1 MTRNEKNKNTP
12 LTAGQREIAWMA
24 DAYPIPLTESQEM
37 NWNTFIESG
46 NASDEKLFRDW
57 ISQVPGSLSPSHLVV
72 AAIQCMRNR
81 GYDVREAE
89 KYIDEGLRAAKEKDG
104 VALQRITARIY
115 HLLNTAPKDDTSD
128 YWKYH
133 IYTNWEEIRA
143 NSTFPEMGTREDSIS
158 VKEGQ
163 EVSSVS
169 ERSRETGTDVLWTS
183 GRAAVDVFSDDYA
196 DRIRAGWTAQ
206 LIGGAL
212 GTQVEG
218 YNTDNIEKVYGTI
231 TSYLRLPET
240 YNDDITYE
248 IAFLDSFREHGY
260 AVTSEQIAEK
270 WLELIADGYSA
281 EEVALRN
288 LRLGIQ
294 PPESGTH
301 LNYYSDWIGVQM
313 RTMIHGMTAPGNPV
327 LAAELAVRDGVI
339 SHSNSGLLGGIF
351 NAILVSMAFVL
362 RDVRELVVRV
372 VDCIP
377 KDSEFYQVLTFALGQ
392 CRDKDNWREAWR
404 QCEKKYED
412 YNWIHVYPNAAAE
425 IIALWYG
432 NGDFDRTATIIC
444 MEGKDADCTA
454 APVLNIL
461 GVMYGTKILTPKWTE
476 PLGTTVYT
484 IMRKYRKISLQTLCQ
499 ETVESVRRAR
509 KHLLFPQTS
518 PCNAL
523 CHLL

>member
-1 MTRNEKNKNTP
+1 MIKNEKNTNTFP
-12 LTAGQREIAWMA
+12 TAGQRETAWMA
-24 DAYPIPLTESQEM
+24 DAYPVPLTDSQEM
-37 NWNTFIESG
+37 NWNMYIESG

-89 KYIDEGLRAAKEKDG
+89 KYIDKGLKTAEEKDG
-104 VALQRITARIY
+104 AALQKITAQIY
-115 HLLNTAPKDDTSD
+115 YLLNTAPKDADSD

-133 IYTNWEEIRA
+133 IYSDWEEIRA
-143 NSTFPEMGTREDSIS
+143 NSTFPKMRDRE
-158 VKEGQ
+158 
-163 EVSSVS
+163 
-169 ERSRETGTDVLWTS
+169 
-183 GRAAVDVFSDDYA
+183 DVFSDDYA
-196 DRIRAGWTAQ
+196 DRIQAGWTAQ

-218 YNTDNIEKVYGTI
+218 YNTDNIEKVYGTV
-231 TSYLRLPET
+231 TSYLRPPET

-288 LRLGIQ
+288 LRLGIR

-313 RTMIHGMTAPGNPV
+313 RTMIHGMAAPGKPA

-351 NAILVSMAFVL
+351 NAVLVSMAFVL
-362 RDVRELVVRV
+362 RDVRELLVKAA
-372 VDCIP
+372 DCIP
-377 KDSEFYQVLTFALGQ
+377 EDSEFYQVLIFALEQ
-392 CRDKDNWREAWR
+392 CREKGSWREAWR
-404 QCEKKYED
+404 QCEIKYKD

-432 NGDFDRTATIIC
+432 NGDFDRTASIIC

-461 GVMYGTKILTPKWTE
+461 GVMYGTEILTPKWTE
-476 PLGTTVYT
+476 PLGTTIHT
-484 IMRKYRKISLQTLCQ
+484 IMRKYRKIALQDLCR
-499 ETVESVRRAR
+499 ETVESVRRAQGR
-509 KHLLFPQTS
+509 RHVADYLSPSNHLPFS
-518 PCNAL
+518 S
-523 CHLL
+523 

>member
-1 MTRNEKNKNTP
+1 MGYDRQKKIAMINDLSGYGRCS
-12 LTAGQREIAWMA
+12 LTVAIPILAAMRIQCC
-24 DAYPIPLTESQEM
+24 PIPTA
-37 NWNTFIESG
+37 I
-46 NASDEKLFRDW
+46 
-57 ISQVPGSLSPSHLVV
+57 LSNH
-72 AAIQCMRNR
+72 
-81 GYDVREAE
+81 
-89 KYIDEGLRAAKEKDG
+89 
-104 VALQRITARIY
+104 TA
-115 HLLNTAPKDDTSD
+115 
-128 YWKYH
+128 
-133 IYTNWEEIRA
+133 
-143 NSTFPEMGTREDSIS
+143 FPTY
-158 VKEGQ
+158 
-163 EVSSVS
+163 
-169 ERSRETGTDVLWTS
+169 
-183 GRAAVDVFSDDYA
+183 FFDDY
-196 DRIRAGWTAQ
+196 
-206 LIGGAL
+206 
-212 GTQVEG
+212 
-218 YNTDNIEKVYGTI
+218 TDKME
-231 TSYLRLPET
+231 
-240 YNDDITYE
+240 
-248 IAFLDSFREHGY
+248 AF
-260 AVTSEQIAEK
+260 AEK

-288 LRLGIQ
+288 LRLGIH

-313 RTMIHGMTAPGNPV
+313 RTMIHGMTAPGNPA

-362 RDVRELVVRV
+362 QDVRELVVRA

-377 KDSEFYQVLTFALGQ
+377 NDSEFYQVLIFALRQ
-392 CRDKDNWREAWR
+392 CREKDNWREAWR

-461 GVMYGTKILTPKWTE
+461 GVMYGTKILTPRWTE

-484 IMRKYRKISLQTLCQ
+484 IMRKHRKISLQTLCQ

>member
-1 MTRNEKNKNTP
+1 MGRQEDYIP
-12 LTAGQREIAWMA
+12 TAGQRETTWMQE
-24 DAYPIPLTESQEM
+24 AYPVPLRDSQEM
-37 NWNTFIESG
+37 NWNYYVESG
-46 NASDEKLFRDW
+46 NISDEKLFRDW

-89 KYIDEGLRAAKEKDG
+89 KYIDTGLQAAKKRDG
-104 VALQRITARIY
+104 ATLQRITAKIY
-115 HLLNTAPKDDTSD
+115 YLLNTAPKDEKAD

-133 IYTNWEEIRA
+133 IYTSWEEIRA
-143 NSTFPEMGTREDSIS
+143 NSTFPEIGKRESGADAPQIS
-158 VKEGQ
+158 GGV
-163 EVSSVS
+163 
-169 ERSRETGTDVLWTS
+169 
-183 GRAAVDVFSDDYA
+183 AVDVFSDDFE
-196 DRIRAGWTAQ
+196 DRVRAGWAAQ

-218 YNTDNIEKVYGTI
+218 YNTDNIEKVYGKI
-231 TSYLRLPET
+231 TFYLRPPET

-248 IAFLDSFREHGY
+248 IAFLDAFRKHGY
-260 AVTSEQIAEK
+260 EVTSEQIAEK

-313 RTMIHGMTAPGNPV
+313 RTMIHGMSAPGNPV

-351 NAILVSMAFVL
+351 NAVLVSMAFVMQ
-362 RDVRELVVRV
+362 DVRELLIRAI
-372 VDCIP
+372 DCIP
-377 KDSEFYQVLTFALGQ
+377 KDSEFYQVMAFALRQ
-392 CRDKDNWREAWR
+392 CREKENWREAWR

-412 YNWIHVYPNAAAE
+412 YNWVHVYPNAAAE
-425 IIALWYG
+425 IVALWYG
-432 NGDFDRTATIIC
+432 NGDFDETASIIC

-476 PLGTTVYT
+476 PLGTTIHT
-484 IMRKYRKISLQTLCQ
+484 IMRKYRKISLQALCE
-499 ETVESVRRAR
+499 ETIENVRRA
-509 KHLLFPQTS
+509 HQTFP
-518 PCNAL
+518 
-523 CHLL
+523 

>member
-1 MTRNEKNKNTP
+1 M
-12 LTAGQREIAWMA
+12 
-24 DAYPIPLTESQEM
+24 
-37 NWNTFIESG
+37 
-46 NASDEKLFRDW
+46 
-57 ISQVPGSLSPSHLVV
+57 
-72 AAIQCMRNR
+72 
-81 GYDVREAE
+81 
-89 KYIDEGLRAAKEKDG
+89 
-104 VALQRITARIY
+104 
-115 HLLNTAPKDDTSD
+115 
-128 YWKYH
+128 
-133 IYTNWEEIRA
+133 
-143 NSTFPEMGTREDSIS
+143 
-158 VKEGQ
+158 
-163 EVSSVS
+163 
-169 ERSRETGTDVLWTS
+169 
-183 GRAAVDVFSDDYA
+183 
-196 DRIRAGWTAQ
+196 
-206 LIGGAL
+206 
-212 GTQVEG
+212 
-218 YNTDNIEKVYGTI
+218 YGTI
-231 TSYLRLPET
+231 TSYLRPPET

-313 RTMIHGMTAPGNPV
+313 RTMIHGMTAPGNPA

-351 NAILVSMAFVL
+351 NAVLVSMAFVL
-362 RDVRELVVRV
+362 QDVRELVVRA

-377 KDSEFYQVLTFALGQ
+377 NDSEFYQVLIFALRQ
-392 CRDKDNWREAWR
+392 CREKDNWREAWR

-499 ETVESVRRAR
+499 ETVESVREAWN
-509 KHLLFPQTS
+509 HLLFPQTS

>member
-1 MTRNEKNKNTP
+1 MIKNEKNTNTFP
-12 LTAGQREIAWMA
+12 TAGQRETAWMA
-24 DAYPIPLTESQEM
+24 DAYPVPLTDSQEM
-37 NWNTFIESG
+37 NWNMYIESG

-89 KYIDEGLRAAKEKDG
+89 KYIDEGLKTAEEKDG
-104 VALQRITARIY
+104 AALQKITAQIY
-115 HLLNTAPKDDTSD
+115 YLLNTAPKDADSD

-133 IYTNWEEIRA
+133 IYSDWEEIRA
-143 NSTFPEMGTREDSIS
+143 NSTFPKMGDRE
-158 VKEGQ
+158 
-163 EVSSVS
+163 
-169 ERSRETGTDVLWTS
+169 
-183 GRAAVDVFSDDYA
+183 DVFSDDYA
-196 DRIRAGWTAQ
+196 DRIQAGWTAQ

-218 YNTDNIEKVYGTI
+218 YNTDNIEKVYGTV
-231 TSYLRLPET
+231 TSYLRPPET

-288 LRLGIQ
+288 LRLGIR

-313 RTMIHGMTAPGNPV
+313 RTMIHGMAAPGNPA
-327 LAAELAVRDGVI
+327 LAAELAVRGGVI

-351 NAILVSMAFVL
+351 NAVLVSMAFVL
-362 RDVRELVVRV
+362 RDVRELLVKAA
-372 VDCIP
+372 DCIP
-377 KDSEFYQVLTFALGQ
+377 EDSEFYQVLIFALEQ
-392 CRDKDNWREAWR
+392 CREKGSWREAWR
-404 QCEKKYED
+404 QCEIKYKD

-432 NGDFDRTATIIC
+432 NGDFDRTASIIC

-461 GVMYGTKILTPKWTE
+461 GVMYGTEILTPKWTE
-476 PLGTTVYT
+476 PLGTTIHT
-484 IMRKYRKISLQTLCQ
+484 IMRKYRKIALQDLCR
-499 ETVESVRRAR
+499 ETVESVRRAQGR
-509 KHLLFPQTS
+509 RHVADYLSPSNHLPFS
-518 PCNAL
+518 S
-523 CHLL
+523 

>member
-1 MTRNEKNKNTP
+1 MIKNEKNTNTFP
-12 LTAGQREIAWMA
+12 TAGQRETAWMA
-24 DAYPIPLTESQEM
+24 DAYPVPLTDSQEM
-37 NWNTFIESG
+37 NWNMYIESG

-89 KYIDEGLRAAKEKDG
+89 KYIDKGLKAAEEKDG
-104 VALQRITARIY
+104 AALQKITAQIY
-115 HLLNTAPKDDTSD
+115 YLLNTAPKDADSD

-133 IYTNWEEIRA
+133 IYTDWEEIRA
-143 NSTFPEMGTREDSIS
+143 NSTFPEMGDRE
-158 VKEGQ
+158 
-163 EVSSVS
+163 
-169 ERSRETGTDVLWTS
+169 
-183 GRAAVDVFSDDYA
+183 DVFSDDYA
-196 DRIRAGWTAQ
+196 DRIQAGWTAQ

-218 YNTDNIEKVYGTI
+218 YNTDNIEKVYGTV
-231 TSYLRLPET
+231 TSYLRPPET

-288 LRLGIQ
+288 LRLGIH

-313 RTMIHGMTAPGNPV
+313 RTMIHGMTAPGNPA

-351 NAILVSMAFVL
+351 NAVLVSMAFVL
-362 RDVRELVVRV
+362 QDVRELVVRA

-377 KDSEFYQVLTFALGQ
+377 NDSEFYQVLIFALRQ
-392 CRDKDNWREAWR
+392 CREKDNWREAWR

-461 GVMYGTKILTPKWTE
+461 GVMYGTKILIPKWTE

-499 ETVESVRRAR
+499 ETVESVREAWN
-509 KHLLFPQTS
+509 HLLFTQTS

>member
-1 MTRNEKNKNTP
+1 MQE
-12 LTAGQREIAWMA
+12 
-24 DAYPIPLTESQEM
+24 AYPVPLRDSQEM
-37 NWNTFIESG
+37 NWNYYVESG
-46 NASDEKLFRDW
+46 NISDEKLFRDW

-89 KYIDEGLRAAKEKDG
+89 KYIDTGLQAAKKRDG
-104 VALQRITARIY
+104 AMLQRITAKIY
-115 HLLNTAPKDDTSD
+115 YLLNTAPKDEKAD
-128 YWKYH
+128 YWKYR

-143 NSTFPEMGTREDSIS
+143 NSTFPEIGKRESGADAPQIS
-158 VKEGQ
+158 GGV
-163 EVSSVS
+163 
-169 ERSRETGTDVLWTS
+169 
-183 GRAAVDVFSDDYA
+183 AVDVFSDDFE
-196 DRIRAGWTAQ
+196 DRVRAGWTAQ

-218 YNTDNIEKVYGTI
+218 YNTDNIEKVYGKI
-231 TSYLRLPET
+231 TFYLRPPET
-240 YNDDITYE
+240 FNDDITYE
-248 IAFLDSFREHGY
+248 IAFLDAFREHGY
-260 AVTSEQIAEK
+260 EVTSEQIAEK

-288 LRLGIQ
+288 LRLGIR

-313 RTMIHGMTAPGNPV
+313 RTMIHGMSAPGNPA

-351 NAILVSMAFVL
+351 NAVLVSMAFVTQ
-362 RDVRELVVRV
+362 DVRELLVRAA
-372 VDCIP
+372 DYIP
-377 KDSEFYQVLTFALGQ
+377 KDSEFYQVLDFALRQ
-392 CRDKDNWREAWR
+392 CREKENWREAWR

-432 NGDFDRTATIIC
+432 NGDFDETASIIC

-476 PLGTTVYT
+476 PLGTTIHT
-484 IMRKYRKISLQTLCQ
+484 IMRKYRKISLQALCE
-499 ETVESVRRAR
+499 ETIENVRRAR
-509 KHLLFPQTS
+509 QTFP
-518 PCNAL
+518 
-523 CHLL
+523 

>member
-1 MTRNEKNKNTP
+1 MKGKEPTLP
-12 LTAGQREIAWMA
+12 TAGQREITWMA
-24 DAYPIPLTESQEM
+24 DAYPIPLIDSQEM
-37 NWNTFIESG
+37 NWNTYIESG
-46 NASDEKLFRDW
+46 NASDEKLFKDW
-57 ISQVPGSLSPSHLVV
+57 ISRVPGSLSPSHLVV

-89 KYIDEGLRAAKEKDG
+89 KYIDAGLKAAEEKDG
-104 VALQRITARIY
+104 AALQRITAQIY
-115 HLLNTAPKDDTSD
+115 YLLNTAPKDMDSD

-133 IYTNWEEIRA
+133 IYTNWEEIQA
-143 NSTFPEMGTREDSIS
+143 NSTFPEMGGRKQGTFL
-158 VKEGQ
+158 
-163 EVSSVS
+163 
-169 ERSRETGTDVLWTS
+169 ERSQEDDTVPEAGDREAGTDVS
-183 GRAAVDVFSDDYA
+183 QVSERAAVDVFSDDFA

-231 TSYLRLPET
+231 TSYLRPPET

-248 IAFLDSFREHGY
+248 IAFLESFRKNGY
-260 AVTSEQIAEK
+260 GVTSEQIAEE

-288 LRLGIQ
+288 LRLGIR

-313 RTMIHGMTAPGNPV
+313 RTMIHGMAAPGNPV

-351 NAILVSMAFVL
+351 NAVLVSMAFVL
-362 RDVRELVVRV
+362 RDVRELVVRA
-372 VDCIP
+372 VDCVP
-377 KDSEFYQVLTFALGQ
+377 KDSEFYQVLTFALKQ
-392 CRDKDNWREAWR
+392 CREKDNWREAWR
-404 QCEKKYED
+404 QCEIKYED

-432 NGDFDRTATIIC
+432 NGDFDKTATIIC

-476 PLGTTVYT
+476 PLGTTIHT
-484 IMRKYRKISLQTLCQ
+484 IMRKYRKMSLQALCQ
-499 ETVESVRRAR
+499 ETVESVRRAW
-509 KHLLFPQTS
+509 KS
-518 PCNAL
+518 
-523 CHLL
+523 

>member
-1 MTRNEKNKNTP
+1 MIKNEKNTNTFP
-12 LTAGQREIAWMA
+12 TAGQRETAWMA
-24 DAYPIPLTESQEM
+24 DAYPVPLTDSQEM
-37 NWNTFIESG
+37 NWNMYIESG

-89 KYIDEGLRAAKEKDG
+89 KYIDKGLKTAEEKDG
-104 VALQRITARIY
+104 AALQKITAQIY
-115 HLLNTAPKDDTSD
+115 YLLNTAPKDADSD

-133 IYTNWEEIRA
+133 IYSDWEEIRA
-143 NSTFPEMGTREDSIS
+143 NSTFPKMRDRE
-158 VKEGQ
+158 
-163 EVSSVS
+163 
-169 ERSRETGTDVLWTS
+169 
-183 GRAAVDVFSDDYA
+183 DVFSDDYA
-196 DRIRAGWTAQ
+196 DRIQAGWTAQ

-218 YNTDNIEKVYGTI
+218 YNTDNIEKVYGTV
-231 TSYLRLPET
+231 TSYLRPPET

-288 LRLGIQ
+288 LRLGIR

-313 RTMIHGMTAPGNPV
+313 RTMIHGMAAPGNPA

-351 NAILVSMAFVL
+351 NAVLVSMAFVL
-362 RDVRELVVRV
+362 RDVRELLVKAA
-372 VDCIP
+372 DCIP
-377 KDSEFYQVLTFALGQ
+377 EDSEFYQVLIFALEQ
-392 CRDKDNWREAWR
+392 CREKGSWREAWR
-404 QCEKKYED
+404 QCEIKYKD

-432 NGDFDRTATIIC
+432 NGDFDRTASIIC

-461 GVMYGTKILTPKWTE
+461 GVMYGTEILTPKWTE
-476 PLGTTVYT
+476 PLGTTIHT
-484 IMRKYRKISLQTLCQ
+484 IMRKYRKIALQDLCR
-499 ETVESVRRAR
+499 ETVESVRRAQGR
-509 KHLLFPQTS
+509 RHVADYLSPSNHLPFS
-518 PCNAL
+518 S
-523 CHLL
+523 

>member
-1 MTRNEKNKNTP
+1 MKGKESTLP
-12 LTAGQREIAWMA
+12 TAGQREITWMA
-24 DAYPIPLTESQEM
+24 NAYPIPLTDSQEM
-37 NWNTFIESG
+37 NWNTYIESG
-46 NASDEKLFRDW
+46 NASDEKLFKDW

-89 KYIDEGLRAAKEKDG
+89 KYIDAGLKAAEEKDG
-104 VALQRITARIY
+104 AALQRITAQIY
-115 HLLNTAPKDDTSD
+115 YQLNTAPKDMDSD

-143 NSTFPEMGTREDSIS
+143 NNTFPEIEDREN
-158 VKEGQ
+158 
-163 EVSSVS
+163 
-169 ERSRETGTDVLWTS
+169 
-183 GRAAVDVFSDDYA
+183 VFSDDYA
-196 DRIRAGWTAQ
+196 DRIQAGWTAQ

-218 YNTDNIEKVYGTI
+218 YNTDNIEKVYGMI
-231 TSYLRLPET
+231 TSYLRPPET

-248 IAFLDSFREHGY
+248 IAFLESFRKHGY
-260 AVTSEQIAEK
+260 GVTSEQIAKE

-288 LRLGIQ
+288 LRLGIC

-313 RTMIHGMTAPGNPV
+313 RTMIHGMAAPGNPA

-351 NAILVSMAFVL
+351 NAVLVSMAFVL
-362 RDVRELVVRV
+362 RDVRELVERAA
-372 VDCIP
+372 DCIP
-377 KDSEFYQVLTFALGQ
+377 KDSEFYRVLTFALEQ
-392 CRDKDNWREAWR
+392 CREKDNWREAWR
-404 QCEKKYED
+404 QCEIKYED

-432 NGDFDRTATIIC
+432 NGDFDKTATIIC

-476 PLGTTVYT
+476 PLGTTIHT
-484 IMRKYRKISLQTLCQ
+484 IMRKYRKISLQALCQ
-499 ETVESVRRAR
+499 ETVESVRRAW
-509 KHLLFPQTS
+509 KKPL
-518 PCNAL
+518 
-523 CHLL
+523 

>member
-1 MTRNEKNKNTP
+1 MIKNEKNTNTFP
-12 LTAGQREIAWMA
+12 TAGQRETAWMA
-24 DAYPIPLTESQEM
+24 DAYPVPLTDSQEM
-37 NWNTFIESG
+37 NWNMYIESG

-89 KYIDEGLRAAKEKDG
+89 KYIDKGLKTAEEKDG
-104 VALQRITARIY
+104 AALQKITAQIY
-115 HLLNTAPKDDTSD
+115 YLLNTAPKDADSD

-133 IYTNWEEIRA
+133 IYSDWEEIRA
-143 NSTFPEMGTREDSIS
+143 NSTFPKMGDRE
-158 VKEGQ
+158 
-163 EVSSVS
+163 
-169 ERSRETGTDVLWTS
+169 
-183 GRAAVDVFSDDYA
+183 DVFSDDYA
-196 DRIRAGWTAQ
+196 DRIQAGWTAQ

-218 YNTDNIEKVYGTI
+218 YNTDNIEKVYGTV

-288 LRLGIQ
+288 LRLGIR

-313 RTMIHGMTAPGNPV
+313 RTMIHGMAAPGNPA

-351 NAILVSMAFVL
+351 NAVLVSMAFVL
-362 RDVRELVVRV
+362 RDVRELLVKAA
-372 VDCIP
+372 DCIP
-377 KDSEFYQVLTFALGQ
+377 EDSEFYQVLIFALEQ
-392 CRDKDNWREAWR
+392 CREKGSWREAWR
-404 QCEKKYED
+404 QCEIKYKD

-432 NGDFDRTATIIC
+432 NGDFDRTASIIC

-461 GVMYGTKILTPKWTE
+461 GVMYGTEILTPKWTE
-476 PLGTTVYT
+476 PLGTTIHT
-484 IMRKYRKISLQTLCQ
+484 IMRKYRKIALQDLCR
-499 ETVESVRRAR
+499 ETVESVRRAQGR
-509 KHLLFPQTS
+509 RHVADYLSPSNHLPFS
-518 PCNAL
+518 S
-523 CHLL
+523 

>member
-1 MTRNEKNKNTP
+1 MGNWQGRRRDIMIKNEKNTNTFP
-12 LTAGQREIAWMA
+12 TAGQRETAWMA
-24 DAYPIPLTESQEM
+24 DAYPVPLTDSQEM
-37 NWNTFIESG
+37 NWNMYIESG

-89 KYIDEGLRAAKEKDG
+89 KYIDKGLKAAEEKDG
-104 VALQRITARIY
+104 AALQKITAQIY
-115 HLLNTAPKDDTSD
+115 YLLNTAPKDADSD

-133 IYTNWEEIRA
+133 IYTDWEEIRA
-143 NSTFPEMGTREDSIS
+143 NSTFPEMGDRE
-158 VKEGQ
+158 
-163 EVSSVS
+163 
-169 ERSRETGTDVLWTS
+169 
-183 GRAAVDVFSDDYA
+183 DVFSDDYA
-196 DRIRAGWTAQ
+196 DRIQAGWTAQ

-218 YNTDNIEKVYGTI
+218 YNTDNIEKVYGTV
-231 TSYLRLPET
+231 TSYLRPPET

-288 LRLGIQ
+288 LRLGIR

-313 RTMIHGMTAPGNPV
+313 RTMIHGMAAPGNPA

-351 NAILVSMAFVL
+351 NAVLVSMAFVL
-362 RDVRELVVRV
+362 RDVRELLVKAA
-372 VDCIP
+372 DCIP
-377 KDSEFYQVLTFALGQ
+377 EDSEFYQVLIFALEQ
-392 CRDKDNWREAWR
+392 CREKDSWREAWR
-404 QCEKKYED
+404 QCEIKYKD

-432 NGDFDRTATIIC
+432 NGDFDRTASIIC

-461 GVMYGTKILTPKWTE
+461 GVMYGTEILTPKWTE
-476 PLGTTVYT
+476 PLGTTIHT
-484 IMRKYRKISLQTLCQ
+484 IMRKYRKIALQDLCRG
-499 ETVESVRRAR
+499 TVESVRRAQGR
-509 KHLLFPQTS
+509 RRVADYSSPSNHLLFS
-518 PCNAL
+518 S
-523 CHLL
+523 

>member
-1 MTRNEKNKNTP
+1 MGRQEDYIP
-12 LTAGQREIAWMA
+12 TAGQREITWMQE
-24 DAYPIPLTESQEM
+24 AYPVPLRDSQEM
-37 NWNTFIESG
+37 NWNYYVESG
-46 NASDEKLFRDW
+46 NISDEKLFRDW

-89 KYIDEGLRAAKEKDG
+89 KYIDTGLQAAKKRDG
-104 VALQRITARIY
+104 TTLQRITAKIY
-115 HLLNTAPKDDTSD
+115 YLLNTAPKDEKAD

-133 IYTNWEEIRA
+133 IYTSWEEIRA
-143 NSTFPEMGTREDSIS
+143 AGTFS
-158 VKEGQ
+158 
-163 EVSSVS
+163 
-169 ERSRETGTDVLWTS
+169 ETGNAKDS
-183 GRAAVDVFSDDYA
+183 AVVPAMQKEVNVFSDDFE
-196 DRIRAGWTAQ
+196 DRVRAGWTAQ

-218 YNTDNIEKVYGTI
+218 YNTDNIEKVYGKI
-231 TSYLRLPET
+231 TFYLRPPET
-240 YNDDITYE
+240 FNDDITYE
-248 IAFLDSFREHGY
+248 IAFLDAFREHGY
-260 AVTSEQIAEK
+260 EVTSEQIAEK

-288 LRLGIQ
+288 LRLGIR

-313 RTMIHGMTAPGNPV
+313 RTMIHGMSAPGNPV

-351 NAILVSMAFVL
+351 NAVLVSMAFVTQ
-362 RDVRELVVRV
+362 DVRELLVRV
-372 VDCIP
+372 ADYIP
-377 KDSEFYQVLTFALGQ
+377 KDSEFYQVLDFALRQ
-392 CRDKDNWREAWR
+392 CREKENWREAWR

-432 NGDFDRTATIIC
+432 NGDFDETASIIC

-476 PLGTTVYT
+476 PLGTTIHT
-484 IMRKYRKISLQTLCQ
+484 IMRKYRKISLQALCE
-499 ETVESVRRAR
+499 ETIENVRRAR
-509 KHLLFPQTS
+509 QTFP
-518 PCNAL
+518 
-523 CHLL
+523 

>member
-1 MTRNEKNKNTP
+1 MIKNEKNTNTFP
-12 LTAGQREIAWMA
+12 TAGQRETAWMA
-24 DAYPIPLTESQEM
+24 DAYPVPLTDSQEM
-37 NWNTFIESG
+37 NWNIYIESG

-89 KYIDEGLRAAKEKDG
+89 KYIDKGLKTAEEKDG
-104 VALQRITARIY
+104 AALQKITAQIY
-115 HLLNTAPKDDTSD
+115 YLLNTAPKDADSD

-133 IYTNWEEIRA
+133 IYTDWEEIRA
-143 NSTFPEMGTREDSIS
+143 NSTFPEMGDRE
-158 VKEGQ
+158 
-163 EVSSVS
+163 
-169 ERSRETGTDVLWTS
+169 
-183 GRAAVDVFSDDYA
+183 DVFSDDYA
-196 DRIRAGWTAQ
+196 DRIQAGWTAQ

-218 YNTDNIEKVYGTI
+218 YNTDNIEKVYGTV
-231 TSYLRLPET
+231 TSYLRPPET

-288 LRLGIQ
+288 LRLGIR

-313 RTMIHGMTAPGNPV
+313 RTMIHGMAAPGNPA

-351 NAILVSMAFVL
+351 NAVLVSMAFVL
-362 RDVRELVVRV
+362 RDVRELLVKAA
-372 VDCIP
+372 DCIP
-377 KDSEFYQVLTFALGQ
+377 KDSEFYQVLIFALEQ
-392 CRDKDNWREAWR
+392 CREKGSWREAWR
-404 QCEKKYED
+404 QCEIKYKD

-432 NGDFDRTATIIC
+432 NGDFDRTASIIC

-461 GVMYGTKILTPKWTE
+461 GVMYGTEILTPKWTE
-476 PLGTTVYT
+476 PLGTTIHT
-484 IMRKYRKISLQTLCQ
+484 IMRKYRKIALQDLCR
-499 ETVESVRRAR
+499 ETVESVRRAQGR
-509 KHLLFPQTS
+509 RHVADYLSPSNHLPFS
-518 PCNAL
+518 S
-523 CHLL
+523 

>member
-1 MTRNEKNKNTP
+1 
-12 LTAGQREIAWMA
+12 MA
-24 DAYPIPLTESQEM
+24 DAYPVPLTDSQEM
-37 NWNTFIESG
+37 NWNMYIESG

-89 KYIDEGLRAAKEKDG
+89 KYIDKGLKTAEEKDG
-104 VALQRITARIY
+104 AALQKITAQIY
-115 HLLNTAPKDDTSD
+115 YLLNTAPKDADSD

-133 IYTNWEEIRA
+133 IYSDWEEIRA
-143 NSTFPEMGTREDSIS
+143 NSTFPKMGDRE
-158 VKEGQ
+158 
-163 EVSSVS
+163 
-169 ERSRETGTDVLWTS
+169 
-183 GRAAVDVFSDDYA
+183 DVFSDDYA
-196 DRIRAGWTAQ
+196 DRIQAGWTAQ

-218 YNTDNIEKVYGTI
+218 YNTDNIEKVYGTV
-231 TSYLRLPET
+231 TSYLRPPET

-288 LRLGIQ
+288 LRLGIR

-313 RTMIHGMTAPGNPV
+313 RTMIHGMAAPGNPA

-351 NAILVSMAFVL
+351 NAVLVSMAFVL
-362 RDVRELVVRV
+362 RDVRELLVKAA
-372 VDCIP
+372 DCIP
-377 KDSEFYQVLTFALGQ
+377 EDSEFYQVLIFALEQ
-392 CRDKDNWREAWR
+392 CREKGSWREAWR
-404 QCEKKYED
+404 QCEIKYKD

-432 NGDFDRTATIIC
+432 NGDFDRTASIIC

-461 GVMYGTKILTPKWTE
+461 GVMYGTEILTPKWTE
-476 PLGTTVYT
+476 PLGTTIHT
-484 IMRKYRKISLQTLCQ
+484 IMRKYRKIALQDLCR
-499 ETVESVRRAR
+499 ETVESVRRAQGR
-509 KHLLFPQTS
+509 RHVADYLSPSNHLPFS
-518 PCNAL
+518 S
-523 CHLL
+523 

>member
-1 MTRNEKNKNTP
+1 
-12 LTAGQREIAWMA
+12 MA
-24 DAYPIPLTESQEM
+24 DAYPVPLTDSQEM
-37 NWNTFIESG
+37 NWNMYIESG

-89 KYIDEGLRAAKEKDG
+89 KYIDKGLKTAEEKDG
-104 VALQRITARIY
+104 AALQKITAQIY
-115 HLLNTAPKDDTSD
+115 YLLNTAPKDADSD

-133 IYTNWEEIRA
+133 IYSDWEEIRA
-143 NSTFPEMGTREDSIS
+143 NSTFPKMGDRE
-158 VKEGQ
+158 
-163 EVSSVS
+163 
-169 ERSRETGTDVLWTS
+169 
-183 GRAAVDVFSDDYA
+183 DVFSDDYV
-196 DRIRAGWTAQ
+196 DRIQAGWTAQ

-218 YNTDNIEKVYGTI
+218 YNTDNIEKVYGTV
-231 TSYLRLPET
+231 TSYLRPPET

-288 LRLGIQ
+288 LRLGIR

-313 RTMIHGMTAPGNPV
+313 RTMIHGMAAPGNPA

-351 NAILVSMAFVL
+351 NAVLVSMAFVL
-362 RDVRELVVRV
+362 RDVRELLVKAA
-372 VDCIP
+372 DCIP
-377 KDSEFYQVLTFALGQ
+377 EDSEFYQVLIFALEQ
-392 CRDKDNWREAWR
+392 CREKGSWREAWR
-404 QCEKKYED
+404 QCEIKYKD

-432 NGDFDRTATIIC
+432 NGDFDRTASIIC

-461 GVMYGTKILTPKWTE
+461 GVMYGTEILTPKWTE
-476 PLGTTVYT
+476 PLGTTIHT
-484 IMRKYRKISLQTLCQ
+484 IMRKYRKIALQDLCR
-499 ETVESVRRAR
+499 ETVESVRRAQGR
-509 KHLLFPQTS
+509 RHVADYLSPSNHLPFS
-518 PCNAL
+518 S
-523 CHLL
+523 

>member
-1 MTRNEKNKNTP
+1 MIKNEKNTNTFP
-12 LTAGQREIAWMA
+12 TAGQRETAWMA
-24 DAYPIPLTESQEM
+24 GAYPVPLTDSQEM
-37 NWNTFIESG
+37 NWNMYIESG

-89 KYIDEGLRAAKEKDG
+89 KYIDKGLKTAEEKDG
-104 VALQRITARIY
+104 AALQKITAQIY
-115 HLLNTAPKDDTSD
+115 YLLNTAPKDADSD

-133 IYTNWEEIRA
+133 IYSDWEEIRA
-143 NSTFPEMGTREDSIS
+143 NSTFPKMGDRE
-158 VKEGQ
+158 
-163 EVSSVS
+163 
-169 ERSRETGTDVLWTS
+169 
-183 GRAAVDVFSDDYA
+183 DVFSDDYA
-196 DRIRAGWTAQ
+196 DRIQAGWTAQ

-218 YNTDNIEKVYGTI
+218 YNTDNIEKVYGTV
-231 TSYLRLPET
+231 TSYLRPPET

-288 LRLGIQ
+288 LRLGIR

-313 RTMIHGMTAPGNPV
+313 RTMIHGMAAPGNPA

-351 NAILVSMAFVL
+351 NAVLVSMAFVL
-362 RDVRELVVRV
+362 RDVRELLVKAA
-372 VDCIP
+372 DCIP
-377 KDSEFYQVLTFALGQ
+377 KDSEFYQVLIFALEQ
-392 CRDKDNWREAWR
+392 CREKDSWREAWR
-404 QCEKKYED
+404 QCEIKYKD

-432 NGDFDRTATIIC
+432 NGDFDRTASIIC

-461 GVMYGTKILTPKWTE
+461 GVMYGTEILTPKWTE
-476 PLGTTVYT
+476 PLGTTIHT
-484 IMRKYRKISLQTLCQ
+484 IMRKYRKIALQDLCR
-499 ETVESVRRAR
+499 ETVESVRRAQGR
-509 KHLLFPQTS
+509 RHVADYLSPSNHLPFS
-518 PCNAL
+518 S
-523 CHLL
+523 

>member
-1 MTRNEKNKNTP
+1 MIKNEKNTNTFP
-12 LTAGQREIAWMA
+12 TAGQRETAWMA
-24 DAYPIPLTESQEM
+24 DAYPVPLTDSQEM
-37 NWNTFIESG
+37 NWNMYIESG

-89 KYIDEGLRAAKEKDG
+89 KYIDKGLKAAEEKDG
-104 VALQRITARIY
+104 AALQKITAQIY
-115 HLLNTAPKDDTSD
+115 YLLNTAPKDADSD

-133 IYTNWEEIRA
+133 IYTDWEEIRA
-143 NSTFPEMGTREDSIS
+143 NSTFPKMGDRE
-158 VKEGQ
+158 
-163 EVSSVS
+163 
-169 ERSRETGTDVLWTS
+169 
-183 GRAAVDVFSDDYA
+183 DVFSDDYA
-196 DRIRAGWTAQ
+196 DRIQAGWTAQ

-218 YNTDNIEKVYGTI
+218 YNTDNIEKVYGMV
-231 TSYLRLPET
+231 TSYLRPPET

-288 LRLGIQ
+288 LRLGIR

-313 RTMIHGMTAPGNPV
+313 RTMIHGMAAPGNPA

-351 NAILVSMAFVL
+351 NAVLVSMAFVL
-362 RDVRELVVRV
+362 RDVRELLVKAA
-372 VDCIP
+372 DCIP
-377 KDSEFYQVLTFALGQ
+377 KDSEFYQVLIFALEQ
-392 CRDKDNWREAWR
+392 CREKDSWREAWR
-404 QCEKKYED
+404 QCEIKYKD

-432 NGDFDRTATIIC
+432 NGDFDRTASIIC

-461 GVMYGTKILTPKWTE
+461 GVMYGTEILTPKWTE
-476 PLGTTVYT
+476 PLGTTIHT
-484 IMRKYRKISLQTLCQ
+484 IMRKYRKIALQNLCQ
-499 ETVESVRRAR
+499 GTVESVRRAQGR
-509 KHLLFPQTS
+509 RRVADCSSLSNHLPFFS
-518 PCNAL
+518 
-523 CHLL
+523 

>member
-1 MTRNEKNKNTP
+1 MIKNEKNTNTFP
-12 LTAGQREIAWMA
+12 TAGQRETAWMA
-24 DAYPIPLTESQEM
+24 DAYPVPLTDSQEM
-37 NWNTFIESG
+37 NWNMYIESG

-89 KYIDEGLRAAKEKDG
+89 KYIDKGLKAAEEKDG
-104 VALQRITARIY
+104 AALQKITAQIY
-115 HLLNTAPKDDTSD
+115 YLLNTAPKDADSD

-133 IYTNWEEIRA
+133 IYTDWEEIRA
-143 NSTFPEMGTREDSIS
+143 NSTFPEMGDRE
-158 VKEGQ
+158 
-163 EVSSVS
+163 
-169 ERSRETGTDVLWTS
+169 
-183 GRAAVDVFSDDYA
+183 DVFSDDYA
-196 DRIRAGWTAQ
+196 DRIQAGWTAQ

-218 YNTDNIEKVYGTI
+218 YNTDNIEKVYGTV
-231 TSYLRLPET
+231 TSYLRPPET

-288 LRLGIQ
+288 LRLGIR

-301 LNYYSDWIGVQM
+301 LNYYLDWIGVQM
-313 RTMIHGMTAPGNPV
+313 RTMIHGMAAPGNPA

-351 NAILVSMAFVL
+351 NAVLVSMAFVL
-362 RDVRELVVRV
+362 RDVRELLVKAA
-372 VDCIP
+372 DCIP
-377 KDSEFYQVLTFALGQ
+377 KDSEFYQVLIFALEQ
-392 CRDKDNWREAWR
+392 CREKGSWREAWR
-404 QCEKKYED
+404 QCEIKYKD
-412 YNWIHVYPNAAAE
+412 YYWIHVYPNAAAE

-432 NGDFDRTATIIC
+432 NGDFDRTASIIC

-461 GVMYGTKILTPKWTE
+461 GVMYGTEILTPKWTE
-476 PLGTTVYT
+476 PLGTTIHT
-484 IMRKYRKISLQTLCQ
+484 IMRKYRKIALQDLCR
-499 ETVESVRRAR
+499 ETVESVRRAQGR
-509 KHLLFPQTS
+509 RHVADYLSPSNHLPFS
-518 PCNAL
+518 S
-523 CHLL
+523 